1 MSKRIN
7 MDKIYNELKTSIKG
21 KLINCEPKFK
31 TIRHKLVK
39 KISILRNPNR
49 CMVKWLSQ
57 LRMVDRIL

>member
-49 CMVKWLSQ
+49 CMVK
-57 LRMVDRIL
+57 